1 MPQSLFEPDRPPRSL
16 AGLTLVR
23 VAVER
28 GIERAGTLRDWNA
41 LTYLASETPE
51 PPENPVKPGELVTV
65 PLGKSDTPTRG
76 FIIEI
81 GGPELVGDI
90 PADALKPIL
99 SRSGACIPAA
109 LVELGTWLADYYC
122 CPLGMAM
129 ATMVPAAVKAGTGRR
144 TVVHLDR
151 ADPLPDLP
159 DLTHRVRLA
168 WDAIRGLKPET
179 FPLAARD
186 LADAIGCKTRRE
198 INRLTDLGGLLPV
211 QVQIVKARTD
221 ALLPDTTASS
231 GAGVSPASLH
241 TPPTL
246 TAAQAHI
253 IEGITPALGS
263 FSTHLLY
270 GVTGSGKTEVYLR
283 LLERVLAAGKTA
295 IVLVPEISLTPQTS
309 ARFAARFT
317 EAGVAVLHSG
327 LTAAQRHREWKRAAT
342 GEARVIVGARSAVF
356 APVESLGLIVV
367 DEEHDTSYKQDQLP
381 RYNARDAAIVRAR
394 IEGCPVLLGSATPS
408 LESWANAVGH
418 RPPNGARSAPPRKRS
433 APPRK
438 RRRSTLWR
446 LPDRVGGARLPK
458 VEIVDMV
465 VLARPVP
472 GSSKPPRPDKRPN
485 LSPRLRAALRNTLGR
500 GEQALILL
508 NRRGYAH
515 FLCCAKKG
523 CDWSLDCDHCDAR
536 LVVHTGRQ
544 LPRGAVVRCHH
555 CLAEQTIPHRCPA
568 CSGQLLQLG
577 AGTQRVEEELTRDF
591 SIERVGAECALIEGE
606 TLARVDA
613 DTMRT
618 GRDYFE
624 TLSRFGTGELRV
636 LLGTQMIAKGHDFPN
651 VSLVGV
657 LCADAALNLPDFRAA
672 ERTFQLVSQVAGRAG
687 RGTKP
692 GLVIVQAFEPEA
704 RAVRLAA
711 KHDYESFASAE
722 LVARRGTG
730 LPPAGRMARIVCR
743 DRDFEKARAAAE
755 ALAETLRAAARDGRV
770 EVLGPSPCA
779 IARIATFFRFEV
791 LVIAPTA
798 RMIQDCLGALRMRG
812 QLKSDAR
819 TAVDVDPVAFM

>member
-1 MPQSLFEPDRPPRSL
+1 MPQSLFEPDRPPRSIV
-16 AGLTLVR
+16 GLTLVR

-41 LTYLASETPE
+41 LTYLARETPE
-51 PPENPVKPGELVTV
+51 PADHPIEPGELVTV
-65 PLGKSDTPTRG
+65 PLGNRDTPTRG
-76 FIIEI
+76 FILEA
-81 GGPELVGDI
+81 GGPELAEGI
-90 PADALKPIL
+90 PPDTLKPIL
-99 SRSGACIPAA
+99 SRTGTRIPQS
-109 LVELGTWLADYYC
+109 LVELGSWLAEYYC

-129 ATMVPAAVKAGTGRR
+129 ATMVPAAVKAGTGSR

-151 ADPLPDLP
+151 ADPIPDLT

-168 WDAIRGLKPET
+168 WEAICELEQQT
-179 FPLAARD
+179 FPLPARD

-198 INRLTDLGGLLPV
+198 INRITDLGGLLPV
-211 QVQIVKARTD
+211 RIQVVKARTD
-221 ALLPDTTASS
+221 SLLLDTPS
-231 GAGVSPASLH
+231 GAGVSPALL
-241 TPPTL
+241 PPTL
-246 TAAQAHI
+246 TPAQAHI
-253 IEGITPALGS
+253 VEGITSVLGS

-270 GVTGSGKTEVYLR
+270 GITSSGKTEVYLR
-283 LLERVLAAGKTA
+283 LLERVLAAGQTA

-309 ARFAARFT
+309 ARFAARFAD
-317 EAGVAVLHSG
+317 AGVAVLHSG

-356 APVESLGLIVV
+356 APVERLGLIVV

-381 RYNARDAAIVRAR
+381 RYNARDAAIVRAQ

-408 LESWANAVGH
+408 LESWANATGSPPLK
-418 RPPNGARSAPPRKRS
+418 RP
-433 APPRK
+433 
-438 RRRSTLWR
+438 RSTLWR
-446 LPDRVGGARLPK
+446 LPERVGGAMLPR
-458 VEIVDMV
+458 VEVVDMV
-465 VLARPVP
+465 VLARPAS

-485 LSPRLRAALRNTLGR
+485 LSPRLRAALRNTLSR

-508 NRRGYAH
+508 NRRGYSH
-515 FLCCAKKG
+515 FLCCASKPCG
-523 CDWSLDCDHCDAR
+523 WSLDCDHCDAR
-536 LVVHTGRQ
+536 LVLHTGHQ

-555 CLAEQTIPHRCPA
+555 CLAEQVIPHRCPA
-568 CSGQLLQLG
+568 CSGALLQLG

-591 SIERVGAECALIEGE
+591 AIERVGAECALLEGE

-618 GRDYFE
+618 GQDYFE
-624 TLSRFGTGELRV
+624 TLSRFGSGALRV

-657 LCADAALNLPDFRAA
+657 LCADAALNMPDFRAS

-692 GLVIVQAFEPEA
+692 GQVIVQAFEPEA
-704 RAVRLAA
+704 QAVRLAA
-711 KHDYESFASAE
+711 KHDYEKFAAGE
-722 LVARRGTG
+722 LDARRGAG

-743 DRDFEKARAAAE
+743 DRDFEKARGAAE
-755 ALAETLRAAARDGRV
+755 SLAETLGEAATESRV
-770 EVLGPSPCA
+770 RVLGPSPCA
-779 IARIATFFRFEV
+779 IARIATFYRFEV

-798 RMIQDCLGALRMRG
+798 RMIQDCLGALRKRG

-819 TAVDVDPVAFM
+819 TAVDVDPVALM